1 MKGYHKIQSVYMRD
15 PANNHKTFI
24 VGEYAMPEFGYLAEL
39 EWEWSEKVDGTN
51 IRVMREAGATGV
63 SFGGKTD
70 RASIPAKL
78 VERLRERFP
87 GDDPLLPAFP
97 PGVNVCLYGE
107 GYGAGIQSGGNYRQD
122 QDFVLFD
129 VWVNGWWLKREDVEE
144 IAAKL
149 GLDVAPIIGR
159 GALPEMVEMA
169 RAGFPSRFG
178 KAQSEGIVAR
188 PAVDLF
194 TRSGE
199 RIITKVKHRDF
210 PR

>member
-1 MKGYHKIQSVYMRD
+1 VKEYHKIQSVYMRD
-15 PANNHKTFI
+15 PANNHKTF
-24 VGEYAMPEFGYLAEL
+24 VEGEWAMPEFGYLAHL

-51 IRVMREAGATGV
+51 IRVMRTAGEAV

-78 VERLRERFP
+78 VDRLRERFGAP
-87 GDDPLLPAFP
+87 DALLPAFP
-97 PGVNVCLYGE
+97 DTVNVCLYGE

-129 VWVNGWWLKREDVEE
+129 VWVNGWWLRRADVEE

-159 GALPEMVEMA
+159 GTLPEMVEVA
-169 RAGFPSRFG
+169 RAGFASQFG
-178 KAQSEGIVAR
+178 TAQSEGIVAR
-188 PAVDLF
+188 PSVDLF